1 MKTPILTA
9 KVIISATGTEAFEAE
24 ELKLYFEVKNGKKSR
39 EKREEQPYI
48 CHMR

>member
-9 KVIISATGTEAFEAE
+9 KVIISATGTEGFEAE
-24 ELKLYFEVKNGKKSR
+24 ELKLYFEVKNERKKS
-39 EKREEQPYI
+39 REEQPYI